1 MKRSTLYCLIFMALW
16 AFGFKLSVDDDAI
29 AKIYLVG
36 TTLIRTTPGSHITL
50 YDIADPASPRVLGSI
65 GMEGNHDVAVQGR
78 YMYADNNRDLVVY
91 DIADR
96 SRPTAIDT
104 VTSTFSN
111 YPMFVP
117 NDVVF
122 YEGGSSGCGGCMSE
136 DLAAPVAANTT
147 GGSGKAGSMSRFAIV
162 GQRLYCVNRTSIGI
176 YDISNPAAP
185 KKQEEFHVGWEVE
198 TIFPRGDTLFLGGT
212 EGMYCYDISNPDVI
226 ALISAFRHGRACDPV
241 VVEGNRAYVTLRA
254 GSRCGTQGNQLDILD
269 ITDVANPTLINTVP
283 MTGPYGLA
291 ASGRIVLVCD
301 GSAGVRIMDVD
312 DPLQPRQIGSITGI
326 TPYDLI
332 LDGRLLVVTAESG
345 FYLYDATDLTSPK
358 LYGLLR

>member
-1 MKRSTLYCLIFMALW
+1 MKRSTIYCLIFMALFS
-16 AFGFKLSVDDDAI
+16 FGFKLSIDDEVI
-29 AKIYLVG
+29 SKIYLVG

-50 YDIADPASPRVLGSI
+50 YDIADPASPKVLGSI
-65 GMEGNHDVAVQGR
+65 GMEGNHDVAVRGK

-96 SRPTAIDT
+96 SRPMAIDT
-104 VTSTFSN
+104 VVNTFNN
-111 YPMFVP
+111 YPMFVSD
-117 NDVVF
+117 NTVF
-122 YEGGSSGCGGCMSE
+122 YEGGASGCGGCGNE
-136 DLAAPVAANTT
+136 VLDAPTLANT
-147 GGSGKAGSMSRFAIV
+147 GGTGKAGSMSRFAIV

-185 KKQEEFHVGWEVE
+185 KMQEEFRIGWEVE

-212 EGMYCYDISNPDVI
+212 EGMYIYDISNPDVI
-226 ALISAFRHGRACDPV
+226 TPISAFRHGRACDPV

-254 GSRCGTQGNQLDILD
+254 GSRCGSQGNQLDILD

-291 ASGRIVLVCD
+291 ASGSIVLVCD
-301 GSAGVRIMDVD
+301 GSAGVRIMDVA
-312 DPLQPRQIGSITGI
+312 DPMQARQVGAITGI
-326 TPYDLI
+326 TPYDII

-345 FYLYDATDLTSPK
+345 FYLYDAADIISPK